1 MCGLRQKVVNSTEKQ
16 SCLTRSSHDYSILIA
31 SDCIIH
37 NVLHLTGFTVRMS
50 EINLAGYE
58 VELLETH
65 PVIDGNTTKVS
76 PDASLRTSAQMF
88 ERLDSSSN
96 VEIRSPFARSDF
108 ETISFLFTSM
118 D

>member
-1 MCGLRQKVVNSTEKQ
+1 MCCLWQKVVNSTEKQ
-16 SCLTRSSHDYSILIA
+16 SCLTRSSHDYILIA

-50 EINLAGYE
+50 EINLAGNE